1 MSSKLIHWRVQ
12 AGLVYDQEDC
22 AHPEF
27 PRWYAMLWRCHGPRS
42 AWDFPR
48 YAGRGIV
55 VFPGWFVFRDYA
67 AYVAAELGP
76 RPPGMTVDRI
86 DNEGNYEPGNIRW
99 ADRSQQRRNK
109 TPPGQGKQPV
119 EPPGERPVAPRP
131 DDEPGPY
138 LSGFMAET
146 ERLDDFRRRYGASLA
161 TACKWL
167 KAGLPSMKVGRER
180 RVHTAT
186 ADQWLRD
193 RMTTHTVDELPA
205 SLREDRS

>member
-1 MSSKLIHWRVQ
+1 
-12 AGLVYDQEDC
+12 
-22 AHPEF
+22 
-27 PRWYAMLWRCHGPRS
+27 
-42 AWDFPR
+42 
-48 YAGRGIV
+48 
-55 VFPGWFVFRDYA
+55 
-67 AYVAAELGP
+67 
-76 RPPGMTVDRI
+76 
-86 DNEGNYEPGNIRW
+86 
-99 ADRSQQRRNK
+99 
-109 TPPGQGKQPV
+109 
-119 EPPGERPVAPRP
+119 
-131 DDEPGPY
+131 
-138 LSGFMAET
+138 MAET